1 MSSIRIDDLEQV
13 YDTLAESIDA
23 VPVEKREIFLVKL
36 ALLSANHIQ
45 DGAVF
50 LKLIQQA
57 KVFED

>member
-1 MSSIRIDDLEQV
+1 MSSIRIEDLEQV

-36 ALLSANHIQ
+36 ALLSSNHIQ
-45 DGAVF
+45 DGSVF
-50 LKLIQQA
+50 LKLIQQD